1 MMMDKIIRTLY
12 TYINYTST
20 MFVVVEPLVH
30 LITREEL
37 VAMAKVTTDFP
48 GSLVLQVAQVYS
60 NITLARLPVTNCKS
74 VTSLSRTVSAAE
86 ER

>member
-30 LITREEL
+30 LITREKL
-37 VAMAKVTTDFP
+37 VAMAKVTTDIL
-48 GSLVLQVAQVYS
+48 GNL
-60 NITLARLPVTNCKS
+60 
-74 VTSLSRTVSAAE
+74 TVQEVHS
-86 ER
+86 